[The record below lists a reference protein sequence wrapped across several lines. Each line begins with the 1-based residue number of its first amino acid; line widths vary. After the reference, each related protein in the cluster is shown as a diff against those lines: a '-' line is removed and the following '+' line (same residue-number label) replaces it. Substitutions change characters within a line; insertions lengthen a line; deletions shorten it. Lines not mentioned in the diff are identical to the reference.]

1 MAYQNVGTPRFYID
15 LYEYMNS
22 IGNIHSIYAGN
33 DTVEFDGNPF
43 GLHPEVPCTVTH
55 TSLQADG
62 GVEAANIT
70 CRFKEGLLPKVTD
83 KINYVSVIGHNL
95 SSCNKENYDNITGG
109 DGADIDNIHVRH
121 YMSAVVGGGTYLG
134 LHSGSQ
140 VELVNCEVSPTL
152 YAEGDPFHEA
162 EWIIPEGGTEE
173 EGEWSDGWNWTEGG
187 YFHALHDGFSIRQIT
202 PSNSDYF
209 KRDKL
214 SFVVGMDGGT
224 DWLNTQ
230 FTCNMNSVSVGTFY
244 DMPVSPDLDLSMT
257 VEFDGYDTTTTLG
270 GSTLTNVRYA
280 GAPWWVVGGKNREP
294 WSVGNDTGISKRNG
308 RRVWS
313 MKFSYI
319 SDKDL
324 FASNYMNTLY
334 GIEGYEEQL
343 SYTETSENYDS
354 EDIETDPN
362 GNDYLYYP
370 LDGDDSFIAQ
380 VLNKVGNGQR
390 FIFQPDNTNNNP
402 DQFAICQLDQD
413 SLEIKQ
419 VAFKTYSISLKIRE
433 VW

>member
-22 IGNIHSIYAGN
+22 IGNIDSIETN

-55 TSLQADG
+55 TSLQYSG
-62 GVEAANIT
+62 GVAAGNIT

-95 SSCNKENYDNITGG
+95 SSCNKENYDNITAGEEN
-109 DGADIDNIHVRH
+109 DIENIHIRH
-121 YMSAVVGGGTYLG
+121 HMTASSTADTYLG
-134 LHSGSQ
+134 LHSVGSA
-140 VELVNCEVSPTL
+140 LVNCEHSQTL
-152 YAEGDPFHEA
+152 YAEGDPLYAA
-162 EWIIPEGGTEE
+162 EWIEE
-173 EGEWSDGWNWTEGG
+173 EGEWSAGQGSNQSGF
-187 YFHALHDGFSIRQIT
+187 FHALHDGFSIRQIT

-294 WSVGNDTGISKRNG
+294 WSVGDDTGISKRNG

-334 GIEGYEEQL
+334 GIEGYEEKL
-343 SYTETSENYDS
+343 NYTETSDGYDD
-354 EDIETDPN
+354 EDKGEDPD

-419 VAFKTYSISLKIRE
+419 VAFKTYNISLKIRE